1 MHLAATT
8 HLCYGCSKLIRREF
22 DLKPATAPLDTAFDI
37 PRLALP
43 RLVIVIAIHALLL
56 FAFVAGDRVLRTVA
70 PQVVTLL
77 ATIPPEVVKPPPPPP
92 PPSRRTSKTK
102 APAREAA
109 APPLRDIEVAP
120 RTDVVAT
127 IADNAIP
134 VEVAGG
140 KPGGT
145 GTAGAG
151 DRGAGA
157 GGAGGGKAPVIV
169 QALTDPDNC
178 ERPRLPE
185 SAERRRL
192 SGHVILAV
200 KIEADGRV
208 TEARVAKSSGLPV
221 LDQVAVESARN
232 CHFVA
237 ATIDK
242 VPVSSWMPFRFS
254 WSNR

>member
-1 MHLAATT
+1 MA
-8 HLCYGCSKLIRREF
+8 HLCYLCSKFAQREL
-22 DLKPATAPLDTAFDI
+22 DLKPATASLDTAYDI

-43 RLVIVIAIHALLL
+43 RLAIVVAIHALLL
-56 FAFVAGDRVLRTVA
+56 FAFVAGDRILRPVT
-70 PQVVTLL
+70 PQEVMLL
-77 ATIPPEVVKPPPPPP
+77 ATLPPEVVKPPPPPP
-92 PPSRRTSKTK
+92 PPARRASKGQ

-120 RTDVVAT
+120 RTEVVAT
-127 IADNAIP
+127 IMDNALP

-151 DRGAGA
+151 DTGAGA
-157 GGAGGGKAPVIV
+157 GGDGGGKAPVMV
-169 QALTDPDNC
+169 QALTDPANC
-178 ERPRLPE
+178 ERPSLPE

-208 TEARVAKSSGLPV
+208 TEARVARSSGTPI
-221 LDQVAVESARN
+221 LDQVALEGARK

-242 VPVSSWMPFRFS
+242 VPVPSWMPFRFS
-254 WSNR
+254 WANR